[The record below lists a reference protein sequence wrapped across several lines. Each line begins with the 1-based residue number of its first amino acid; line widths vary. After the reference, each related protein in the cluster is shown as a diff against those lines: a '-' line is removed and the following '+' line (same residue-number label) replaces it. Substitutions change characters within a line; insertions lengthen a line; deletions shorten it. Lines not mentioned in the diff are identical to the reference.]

1 VEAMKSADQ
10 IYEEVVIDEINEEL
24 LKSA

>member
-1 VEAMKSADQ
+1 MKSADQ